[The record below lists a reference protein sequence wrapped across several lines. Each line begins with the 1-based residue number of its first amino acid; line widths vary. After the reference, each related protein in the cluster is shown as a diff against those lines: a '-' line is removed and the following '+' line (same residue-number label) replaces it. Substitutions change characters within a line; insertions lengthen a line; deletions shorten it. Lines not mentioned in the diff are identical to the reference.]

1 MKMGREESAGDCEV
15 IATGNSREEVA
26 IVIVVGRDVLFHND
40 LDVHV
45 LCAR

>member
-1 MKMGREESAGDCEV
+1 MGREESAGDCEV
-15 IATGNSREEVA
+15 IATRNSREEVA
-26 IVIVVGRDVLFHND
+26 IDIVVGRDVLFHND